1 MKYFMLSQNIVKKWV
16 TDDINDSGMVTVV
29 TNLISNDNSIS
40 QHYVWWTLTIAT
52 VQTKKKDIL
61 YSLLQRI
68 VTVSYN
74 VLAFHYYTT
83 CTFLLYAVASFL
95 MFTDRANACL
105 FGNNVCAILLPT
117 S

>member
-1 MKYFMLSQNIVKKWV
+1 
-16 TDDINDSGMVTVV
+16 MVTVV
-29 TNLISNDNSIS
+29 ANLVSNDNSI
-40 QHYVWWTLTIAT
+40 QNPHYVWWTSPT
-52 VQTKKKDIL
+52 VTVLSKEREKDIHIHH
-61 YSLLQRI
+61 SLLQRI

-74 VLAFHYYTT
+74 VLTFHYYAT
-83 CTFLLYAVASFL
+83 CTFLLYAMTCFL

>member
-1 MKYFMLSQNIVKKWV
+1 MLSQNIVKKWV
-16 TDDINDSGMVTVV
+16 TDDINDSGIVTMV
-29 TNLISNDNSIS
+29 TNLVSNDNSIS
-40 QHYVWWTLTIAT
+40 QHYVWWTLTTAT

-74 VLAFHYYTT
+74 VLTFHYYATG
-83 CTFLLYAVASFL
+83 TFLLYAMTCFL

>member
-1 MKYFMLSQNIVKKWV
+1 MTYFMLSQNIVKKWV

-29 TNLISNDNSIS
+29 TNQVSNDNSIS
-40 QHYVWWTLTIAT
+40 QHYVWWTLTTAT
-52 VQTKKKDIL
+52 ALTKKKDIL
-61 YSLLQRI
+61 HSLLQRI

-74 VLAFHYYTT
+74 VLTFHYYATG
-83 CTFLLYAVASFL
+83 TFLLYAMACFL

>member
-1 MKYFMLSQNIVKKWV
+1 
-16 TDDINDSGMVTVV
+16 MVTVV
-29 TNLISNDNSIS
+29 TNLVSDDNSGEPP
-40 QHYVWWTLTIAT
+40 HYVWWTSTIAT
-52 VQTKKKDIL
+52 ALSKKKEIL

-74 VLAFHYYTT
+74 VLTFHYYATG
-83 CTFLLYAVASFL
+83 TFLLYAVASFL

>member
-1 MKYFMLSQNIVKKWV
+1 MKKWV
-16 TDDINDSGMVTVV
+16 TDDNNDSGMVTVV
-29 TNLISNDNSIS
+29 TNLVSNDNSIQI
-40 QHYVWWTLTIAT
+40 QHYVWWTSTTAMVLS
-52 VQTKKKDIL
+52 KEREKDIL
-61 YSLLQRI
+61 HSLLQRI

-74 VLAFHYYTT
+74 VLTFHYYATG
-83 CTFLLYAVASFL
+83 TFLLYAMACFL

>member
-1 MKYFMLSQNIVKKWV
+1 MLRQNIMKAMV
-16 TDDINDSGMVTVV
+16 TDDSNDSGMVTVV
-29 TNLISNDNSIS
+29 TNQVSNDNSI
-40 QHYVWWTLTIAT
+40 QIPHYVWWTSTTAT
-52 VQTKKKDIL
+52 ALTKKKEIL
-61 YSLLQRI
+61 HSLLQRI

-74 VLAFHYYTT
+74 VLTFHYYATG
-83 CTFLLYAVASFL
+83 TFLLYAVASFL

>member
-1 MKYFMLSQNIVKKWV
+1 
-16 TDDINDSGMVTVV
+16 MVTVV
-29 TNLISNDNSIS
+29 TNLVSNDNSIQI
-40 QHYVWWTLTIAT
+40 QHYVWWTSTT
-52 VQTKKKDIL
+52 VTVLSKEKKTNFIH

-74 VLAFHYYTT
+74 VLTFHYYTT
-83 CTFLLYAVASFL
+83 CTFLLYAMACFL